1 MTECSFNIPGLRIRT
16 LGVASSRWTE
26 AGMRYSPGSFRRWLF
41 NYLASRKVR
50 LVTQPGLE
58 LQPSPIT
65 VTLLELLPHETT
77 RAG

>member
-1 MTECSFNIPGLRIRT
+1 MEPSLSIPGLPIRT
-16 LGVASSRWTE
+16 LGVATRWSTKVT
-26 AGMRYSPGSFRRWLF
+26 MRYSPGSFRRWLF